1 MSPGMTRQTRDP
13 TDTTLEFSWD
23 GADKDRFKL
32 RDVTAAEASA
42 IPTPAGTTRQV
53 LEFKDKPDYEK
64 PMDAN
69 KDNVYE
75 VTIKVFDGEATTT
88 KDVTVKVT
96 NKQEDGKVVV
106 APVQARIGIELTAT
120 LTDSDIVT
128 YGPKW
133 QWQRRMVDDCM
144 AAATTDDRWISI
156 HGANSDTFTPREG
169 DYGYCLNAVATYND
183 GYHEYVTAPAPTSMP
198 SASGLYTDADT
209 RFDKTANKALSSVQY
224 PSDPNITPEFS
235 SAMMK
240 RFVLR
245 TAP

>member
-1 MSPGMTRQTRDP
+1 MRSRLPP
-13 TDTTLEFSWD
+13 
-23 GADKDRFKL
+23 APPDRF
-32 RDVTAAEASA
+32 S
-42 IPTPAGTTRQV
+42 
-53 LEFKDKPDYEK
+53 EFKDKPDYEK

-106 APVQARIGIELTAT
+106 APVQARIGIELTDT

-156 HGANSDTFTPREG
+156 HGANSG
-169 DYGYCLNAVATYND
+169 HLHAAVRATT
-183 GYHEYVTAPAPTSMP
+183 GTV
-198 SASGLYTDADT
+198 
-209 RFDKTANKALSSVQY
+209 
-224 PSDPNITPEFS
+224 
-235 SAMMK
+235 
-240 RFVLR
+240 
-245 TAP
+245 